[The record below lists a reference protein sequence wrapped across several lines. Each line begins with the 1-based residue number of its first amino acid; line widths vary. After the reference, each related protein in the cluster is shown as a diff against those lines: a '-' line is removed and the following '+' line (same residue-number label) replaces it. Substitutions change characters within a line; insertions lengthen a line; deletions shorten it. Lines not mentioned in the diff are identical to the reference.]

1 MALAVPEA
9 AFTEFKEH
17 CIIDCSCLSLHT
29 RLLQTFPLFTSLE
42 HEYTVASDIVQ
53 WCTKLKPKLV
63 GSIRII
69 IWGVKLMQYKY
80 NNNYVFIA
88 ESS

>member
-1 MALAVPEA
+1 MALTVPEA

-17 CIIDCSCLSLHT
+17 CITECSCLSLHT

-63 GSIRII
+63 GITII
-69 IWGVKLMQYKY
+69 LLGVNAVKLIQILH
-80 NNNYVFIA
+80 NNIHV
-88 ESS
+88 